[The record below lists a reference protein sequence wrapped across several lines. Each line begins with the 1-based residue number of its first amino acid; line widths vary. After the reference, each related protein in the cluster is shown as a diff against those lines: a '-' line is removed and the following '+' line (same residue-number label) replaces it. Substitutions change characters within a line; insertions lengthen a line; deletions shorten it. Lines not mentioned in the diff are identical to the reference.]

1 MNFHTLLRS
10 LCQTMGACMLVGML
24 VFGQSLCAPSNAFA
38 AGPSSIGDPQKVGC
52 AGQTAALTTSKPIST
67 TANAVLITG
76 ATGKST
82 YICAIN
88 IASAVANSVS
98 IVEGTTGGTC
108 GSATAAVFGAVTAAN
123 GWPLG
128 ATGGLTQGNGQGII
142 AKTASQGTDVC
153 IFVSGATLVAG
164 NIIWAQY

>member
-38 AGPSSIGDPQKVGC
+38 AGPSK
-52 AGQTAALTTSKPIST
+52 TIST